1 MSHLLDIQLE
11 LVYTVLLNSSGQSPT
26 KARNELRFRLVQRFP
41 VGAKGMSEC
50 RQLRRAM

>member
-1 MSHLLDIQLE
+1 MSRLLDVQHE
-11 LVYTVLLNSSGQSPT
+11 LVYTVLLNSSSKSPT

-50 RQLRRAM
+50 RQLRRVM